1 MYFYCYIKYWLY
13 ICSVKTKQIIT
24 IKTLKIMATTAK
36 QMENQMGLD
45 LRAKNEVFI
54 SCTIL
59 KETDKAINVLFIADC
74 VDVDDRKCYNKK
86 VYAWFPKS
94 RTEVV
99 SEHLI
104 KTEGWLLVSKLIEG
118 GVRPDDFDKSA
129 WNDNGILKDV
139 ISADGN

>member
-1 MYFYCYIKYWLY
+1 MAYN
-13 ICSVKTKQIIT
+13 II
-24 IKTLKIMATTAK
+24 K
-36 QMENQMGLD
+36 QMENQMGLV
-45 LRAKNEVFI
+45 LREKNEVFI

-74 VDVDDRKCYNKK
+74 VDIDDRKCYNKK

-94 RTEVV
+94 RTEVI

-104 KTEGWLLVSKLIEG
+104 KTEGWLLVSKLIDG

-129 WNDNGILKDV
+129 WNDNGILKDA
-139 ISADGN
+139 ISADGKN

>member
-1 MYFYCYIKYWLY
+1 MANIL
-13 ICSVKTKQIIT
+13 KQF
-24 IKTLKIMATTAK
+24 
-36 QMENQMGLD
+36 ENQIGENI
-45 LRAKNEVFI
+45 RKRNEVFV

-74 VDVDDRKCYNKK
+74 KETCKK
-86 VYAWFPKS
+86 YDMYTKRVYAWFPKS

-99 SEHLI
+99 REHLI

-129 WNDNGILKDV
+129 WNDNGILKDA
-139 ISADGN
+139 ISADGKN

>member
-1 MYFYCYIKYWLY
+1 MY
-13 ICSVKTKQIIT
+13 ICSVKTKEIIT
-24 IKTLKIMATTAK
+24 IKTLKIMAYNIIK
-36 QMENQMGLD
+36 QMENQMGMA

-94 RTEVV
+94 RTEVLN
-99 SEHLI
+99 EHLI

-129 WNDNGILKDV
+129 WNDNGILKDA
-139 ISADGN
+139 ISADGKN